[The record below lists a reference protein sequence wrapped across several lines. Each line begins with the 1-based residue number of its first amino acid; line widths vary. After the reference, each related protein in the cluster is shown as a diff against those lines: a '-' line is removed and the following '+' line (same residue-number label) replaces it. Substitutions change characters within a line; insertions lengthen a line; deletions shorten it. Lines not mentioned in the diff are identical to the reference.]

1 MAEGPAF
8 LDLNELTSRRGRYG
22 SLTDIIKYVQLSP
35 MLEIKRLT
43 LEPDA
48 IHSRS
53 GKYSKLKIK
62 KENERGRYL
71 NNQSKA
77 TVYPAIVAERKE
89 NYLRSKSPTI
99 LAGRLGMV
107 KKPMEVIFPDKFPAV
122 ASTRSE
128 HSPSP
133 STYSRNSSQNSELL
147 PVFYMQSMVPEKY
160 LHKCMPIRYHLKNYS
175 LSINATG
182 DQSKLF
188 GGLHCLHPVS
198 QPSQSSQSKGTSKDN
213 SEGIKKKCPPLSSS
227 IRHPTTKI
235 LKKTPHKLIPIANLS
250 IEGIPKVRS

>member
-8 LDLNELTSRRGRYG
+8 LDLNELTSKRGRYG

-35 MLEIKRLT
+35 MLEIKPMT

-48 IHSRS
+48 MHSRS

-77 TVYPAIVAERKE
+77 TVYPAIDAEPKE
-89 NYLRSKSPTI
+89 NYLRNKSPRTI
-99 LAGRLGMV
+99 LASRLGMV
-107 KKPMEVIFPDKFPAV
+107 KRPMEVIFPDKFPAV

-133 STYSRNSSQNSELL
+133 STYSRNSSQTSESL

-175 LSINATG
+175 INATG
-182 DQSKLF
+182 DQSKMF

-198 QPSQSSQSKGTSKDN
+198 QPSQSSQSKGTSKDK
-213 SEGIKKKCPPLSSS
+213 SEVTKKYCPPLSSS
-227 IRHPTTKI
+227 IRYPTTKI

-250 IEGIPKVRS
+250 IKGIPKVRS